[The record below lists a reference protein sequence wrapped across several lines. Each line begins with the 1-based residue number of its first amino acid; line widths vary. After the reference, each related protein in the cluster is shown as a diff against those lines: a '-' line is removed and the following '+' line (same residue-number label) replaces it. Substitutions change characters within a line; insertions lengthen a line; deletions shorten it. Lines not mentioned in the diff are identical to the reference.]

1 MKFNN
6 IEKQIKDQIEQ
17 REIAPSKN
25 LWEAIEQEIHI
36 EQPKKSNNNIIWMV
50 AASFVILF
58 GIGFIFMNTPNEEK
72 PTIVKTENSIPAQK
86 VNNQEENLNI
96 TSPQKLENS
105 VKKEEN
111 INSQKIAET
120 KTINSIEPS
129 KTISPAPLDIKLNTQ
144 ELQKERENISKNTL
158 ALGQDSTKTKS
169 KVVRKKYTDANAL
182 LFSVENKDAIKETK
196 DGSNVAKIEF
206 EKK

>member
-25 LWEAIEQEIHI
+25 LWAAIEQEIHI

-50 AASFVILF
+50 AASFVLLF

-72 PTIVKTENSIPAQK
+72 PTIVKTENSIPTKK
-86 VNNQEENLNI
+86 VNNQEENQNI
-96 TSPQKLENS
+96 TSPQKIENS

-111 INSQKIAET
+111 IVLK
-120 KTINSIEPS
+120 
-129 KTISPAPLDIKLNTQ
+129 
-144 ELQKERENISKNTL
+144 
-158 ALGQDSTKTKS
+158 
-169 KVVRKKYTDANAL
+169 
-182 LFSVENKDAIKETK
+182 
-196 DGSNVAKIEF
+196 
-206 EKK
+206 